1 MDASNIKIE
10 NIGAISLDPGE
21 INQTPK
27 KRAEKKLKDIIL
39 MTKFLIKI
47 DIKKTKKAEINI

>member
-10 NIGAISLDPGE
+10 NTGAISLDPGE

-39 MTKFLIKI
+39 MTKFLINL
-47 DIKKTKKAEINI
+47 DNRNIKKEEIKI

>member
-10 NIGAISLDPGE
+10 NTGAISLDPGE

-27 KRAEKKLKDIIL
+27 KSAEKKLKDIIL
-39 MTKFLIKI
+39 MTKFLIKLDTRKI
-47 DIKKTKKAEINI
+47 KKAEINI

>member
-10 NIGAISLDPGE
+10 NTGAISLDPGE

-39 MTKFLIKI
+39 MTKFLII
-47 DIKKTKKAEINI
+47 TKRT